1 MTAIYKRELKSYFN
15 GVSGYLFCAFIL
27 LFAGIYTMAVNLHSG
42 SPNFE
47 YAVANIVFI
56 YLLAIPVLTMKSVSE
71 ERKQRTDLLL
81 YSLPVSM
88 TKIILGKYLAM
99 LTVLA
104 LPIAV
109 MAIYPLIL
117 MTYGTVNLAVSYAT
131 LFGFF
136 LLGATLTAL
145 GMFISSLT
153 ENQTLSAILSVG
165 VILVIYNLGALADF
179 ASLSPNVTLIVI
191 TVSLILL
198 AFLVKHLTKSLL
210 LAVIFFVVP
219 ELAAFIINGANRL
232 ILTGVVPKIMEAL
245 SVFDK
250 FYNFAN
256 GIFDIT
262 SVVYFVAVSAVLVF
276 LTVQS
281 MEKRRWS

>member
-104 LPIAV
+104 LPVAV

-165 VILVIYNLGALADF
+165 VMLVIYNLGALADF

-219 ELAAFIINGANRL
+219 ELAAFIINGVNRL